1 MEYHRE
7 ETMSV
12 EFVSEKLR
20 ELDELAEA
28 SHLRRLPDN
37 IAEIVAPMSAVI
49 VTEMFDGKVSEVS
62 LVWLRLMAAY
72 AGNIYRAGY
81 SAGYNSI
88 QARVRGGDGVSK
100 TI

>member
-1 MEYHRE
+1 
-7 ETMSV
+7 MSV
-12 EFVSEKLR
+12 EFVREKLR

-37 IAEIVAPMSAVI
+37 IAEIVASMSAVI
-49 VTEMFDGKVSEVS
+49 VTEMFDGKVSEGS
-62 LVWLRLMAAY
+62 LVWLRLMVDY

-81 SAGYNSI
+81 SAGYNSL

>member
-12 EFVSEKLR
+12 EFVREKLK

-28 SHLRRLPDN
+28 SHLRQLPDN
-37 IAEIVAPMSAVI
+37 IAEIVASMSALI
-49 VTEMFDGKVSEVS
+49 VTRMFDGVSECS
-62 LVWLRLMAAY
+62 LAWLRLMAAY
-72 AGNIYRAGY
+72 AGNIYLAGY
-81 SAGYNSI
+81 SAGYDSL